1 MNSDSSKNTQSP
13 NETTA
18 AERSST
24 TTASSQSLTFA
35 WHWEDT
41 LIAGQKRPLAAASD
55 PDGMLLD
62 ACRRQDEGEEGVI
75 DPFWATTWRAAS
87 GLDKFLDRVDIFGKR
102 VLEVGCGTGHAGIAA
117 ILRGAIVTMTDGVA
131 DPLHLVRLSLS
142 RLGLKA
148 DVRVFRLGEDHLEG
162 EKFPFILGSDVTYLR
177 ELWPALLESA
187 DEHLAEG
194 GEVLLSDPKRVIG
207 NEFREW
213 IKQYPQWV
221 YREESVEL
229 DDTPEHPIRIMRLTR
244 RE

>member
-1 MNSDSSKNTQSP
+1 MSSDTSHESAPHHSAP
-13 NETTA
+13 
-18 AERSST
+18 
-24 TTASSQSLTFA
+24 FA
-35 WHWEDT
+35 FPWHWEDT
-41 LIAGQKRPLAAASD
+41 LIAGKIRPLAAASD

-62 ACRRQDEGEEGVI
+62 ACRRQDDGEEGVI

-87 GLDKFLDRVDIFGKR
+87 GLDRFLDRVDIHGKR

-117 ILRGAIVTMTDGVA
+117 ILRGAEVTMTDGVA

-148 DVRVFRLGEDHLEG
+148 DVRVLRLGEDKLSG

-177 ELWPALLESA
+177 DLWPVLLVSA

-194 GEVLLSDPKRVIG
+194 GELLLSDPFRVIG

-213 IKQYPQWV
+213 LKDFPAWE
-221 YREESVEL
+221 YREESITL
-229 DDTPEHPIRIMRLTR
+229 DDDPEHPIRIMRLTR
-244 RE
+244 RA

>member
-1 MNSDSSKNTQSP
+1 MTSNAPGESTPETPSP
-13 NETTA
+13 LA
-18 AERSST
+18 
-24 TTASSQSLTFA
+24 FP

-41 LIAGQKRPLAAASD
+41 LIAGRMRPLAAASD

-87 GLDKFLDRVDIFGKR
+87 GLDRFLDRVDIHGKR

-117 ILRGAIVTMTDGVA
+117 ILRGAEVTMTDGVA

-148 DVRVFRLGEDHLEG
+148 NVRVFRLGEDQLEG

-177 ELWPALLESA
+177 ELWPALLASA
-187 DEHLAEG
+187 EEHLADG
-194 GEVLLSDPKRVIG
+194 GQLLLSDPNRVIG

-213 IKQYPQWV
+213 IADYPAWD
-221 YREESVEL
+221 YHEESVVLE
-229 DDTPEHPIRIMRLTR
+229 DDPEHPIRIMRLTR
-244 RE
+244 RA